1 MKPTTEQIQN
11 WLHSEQ
17 ISQWIASRHSDL
29 GKAILENL
37 PELIANYDP
46 QANCDWTAKFAL
58 SDGIQRAIGVNR
70 HHWLFW
76 VGTGIAIRECD
87 YSLLDHLASLPTPAE
102 SDIRK
107 ARLLAE
113 QGFSRGQIYEVLDCN
128 LSPEI
133 EDAIALGHEQ
143 SHGKSLYRRAVE
155 DHHFPSIVRILKR
168 FGWRAAG

>member
-11 WLHSEQ
+11 WFESPQ
-17 ISQWIASRHSDL
+17 IVQWIASRSPDL

-37 PELIANYDP
+37 PELIANYNP
-46 QANCDWTAKFAL
+46 QAKSDWTAKFVL

-70 HHWLFW
+70 QQWLLW
-76 VGTGIAIRECD
+76 TGTGIAVSPCD
-87 YSLLDHLASLPTPAE
+87 FSLQDYLNSLPIPTQ
-102 SDIRK
+102 DDLRK

-168 FGWRAAG
+168 FGWRTAG